1 MYLERGVREKDNH
14 KKARPSRAGSNAR
27 GAYHPHEILLQ
38 VNGGMTYAASYFD
51 ENLFD
56 DFFDDAFFAPVL
68 PASRALYGKRAA
80 RVMKTDIREKGDRY
94 ELDIDLPGFKKDEVN
109 ITLENGYLTVSAAK
123 SAEKDGEKKEEG
135 NYLRRE
141 RFTGECSRSFYV
153 GDKLQPNDVTAAFED
168 GILKLTV
175 PKEAPKRL
183 PEKTAIAIQ

>member
-1 MYLERGVREKDNH
+1 
-14 KKARPSRAGSNAR
+14 
-27 GAYHPHEILLQ
+27 
-38 VNGGMTYAASYFD
+38 
-51 ENLFD
+51 
-56 DFFDDAFFAPVL
+56 
-68 PASRALYGKRAA
+68 
-80 RVMKTDIREKGDRY
+80 MKTDIREKGDRY

>member
-1 MYLERGVREKDNH
+1 MLPR
-14 KKARPSRAGSNAR
+14 
-27 GAYHPHEILLQ
+27 I
-38 VNGGMTYAASYFD
+38 FD

-56 DFFDDAFFAPVL
+56 DFFDDAFFGPGSAGFPCSVRQACG
-68 PASRALYGKRAA
+68 PCDEDRYPR
-80 RVMKTDIREKGDRY
+80 KGRPRY

-175 PKEAPKRL
+175 AEEAPKRL